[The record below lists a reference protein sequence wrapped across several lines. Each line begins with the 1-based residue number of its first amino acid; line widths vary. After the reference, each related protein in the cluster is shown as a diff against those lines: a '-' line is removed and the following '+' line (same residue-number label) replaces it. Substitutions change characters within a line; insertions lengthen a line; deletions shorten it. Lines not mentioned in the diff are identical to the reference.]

1 MEQNLMQK
9 IDIVYLW
16 VDGSD
21 KKWHAQKE
29 KWLAQ
34 QTHQKSKKYISAGD
48 ERWRDNGELKYS
60 LRSLAENVPWVNHIY
75 IVTGFN
81 QVPAWL
87 NKKHPKITVVPHKTI
102 FPHDALPTFNST
114 AIDMCLHNIPG
125 LAERFLLLNDDMFF
139 NKPLAPSFFFDRHGR
154 ARNLYVRRNVNYK
167 RLGWILDKT
176 DVYRSKILLS
186 AKKIHDVFGRK
197 LYKLSPSHGIDAY
210 VKSSWITCRN
220 HPMIKPHIDKQIY
233 NKFRTNWE
241 FQRWLFTL
249 NQYVH
254 GHATFRRSHPHKSG
268 RNKILDGIYNT
279 LHYFTTRRSPYL
291 CSRVSGHEKSLS
303 IAPIFCINDSD
314 QNTPEI
320 LKANQDFLSK
330 RFPTK
335 SEFEK

>member
-1 MEQNLMQK
+1 MDK

-21 KKWHAQKE
+21 KKWLSQKE

-34 QTHQKSKKYISAGD
+34 QTNEQTTECISTGV

-60 LRSLAENVPWVNHIY
+60 LRSLAENITWVNHIF

-81 QVPAWL
+81 QIPKWL
-87 NKKHPKITVVPHKTI
+87 NTRHPKITIVPHETI

-114 AIDMCLHNIPG
+114 AIDMCLHNIPN
-125 LAERFLLLNDDMFF
+125 LSERFLLLNDDTFF
-139 NKPLAPSFFFDRHGR
+139 NKTLAPSFFFDRRGR
-154 ARNLYVRRNVNYK
+154 ARNSYVRRNINPK

-186 AKKIHDVFGRK
+186 AKKIYEMYGRK
-197 LYKLSPSHGIDAY
+197 LYTLSPSHGIDAY
-210 VKSSWITCRN
+210 IKSSWITCRN
-220 HPMIKPHIDKQIY
+220 HPMTKPMIDKQVY

-254 GHATFRRSHPHKSG
+254 GHATFRRARPHKSG
-268 RNKILDGIYNT
+268 RNLILDSIYNAI
-279 LHYFTTRRSPYL
+279 HFSATRHSAYV
-291 CSRVSGHEKSLS
+291 CSCVLGHEKSLR
-303 IAPIFCINDSD
+303 IAPIFCINDSGA
-314 QNTPEI
+314 NTPDMLRANAKF
-320 LKANQDFLSK
+320 LKH

>member
-1 MEQNLMQK
+1 MDK

-21 KKWHAQKE
+21 KKWIAQKE
-29 KWLAQ
+29 QWASQINPNQLAK
-34 QTHQKSKKYISAGD
+34 TGVASA
-48 ERWRDNGELKYS
+48 ERFRDNGELKYS
-60 LRSLAENVPWVNHIY
+60 LRSLAENVPWINHIY

-81 QVPAWL
+81 QVPKWL
-87 NKKHPKITVVPHKTI
+87 NTRHQKITIVPHKTI

-125 LAERFLLLNDDMFF
+125 LAERFLLLNDDLFF
-139 NKPLAPSFFFDRHGR
+139 NKPLALSFFFDRRGR
-154 ARNLYVRRNVNYK
+154 ARNLYVKRNINYR

-186 AKKIHDVFGRK
+186 AKKIHDVYGRK
-197 LYKLSPSHGIDAY
+197 LYKLSPSHSIDAY

-220 HPMIKPHIDKQIY
+220 HPMIRPYIDKQIY

-249 NQYVH
+249 YQYVH

-279 LHYFTTRRSPYL
+279 LHFFTIRRSPYL
-291 CSRVSGHEKSLS
+291 CSCVLGHEKSLK
-303 IAPIFCINDSD
+303 IAPIFCINDCD
-314 QNTPEI
+314 ENTPQKLRANAEF
-320 LKANQDFLSK
+320 LKH